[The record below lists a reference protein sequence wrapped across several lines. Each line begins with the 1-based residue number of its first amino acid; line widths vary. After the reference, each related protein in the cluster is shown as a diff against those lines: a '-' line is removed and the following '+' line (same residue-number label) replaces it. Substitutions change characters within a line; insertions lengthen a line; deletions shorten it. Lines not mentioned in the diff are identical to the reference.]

1 MSAGACKGC
10 GASVLFVPTAATGKL
25 IPLDLRSEKR
35 VVIGDDGK
43 ARVVDTWLAHFATC
57 AHAEQFRKKKT
68 TG

>member
-1 MSAGACKGC
+1 VSAGACKGC

-43 ARVVDTWLAHFATC
+43 ARVVDTFVAHFATC
-57 AHAEQFRKKKT
+57 PKRDEFRKKKS
-68 TG
+68 G